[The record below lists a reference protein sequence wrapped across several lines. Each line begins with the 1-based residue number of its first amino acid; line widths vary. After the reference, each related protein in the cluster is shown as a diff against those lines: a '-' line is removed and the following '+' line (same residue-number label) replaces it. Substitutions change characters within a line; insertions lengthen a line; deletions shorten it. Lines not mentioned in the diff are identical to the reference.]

1 MTTPKIL
8 VLISGLILVVLASC
22 TKCEECK
29 YVVENSNGKT
39 EDKMGEYCGDEIK
52 ALEKK
57 EHYDPLG
64 QAYVECR

>member
-1 MTTPKIL
+1 
-8 VLISGLILVVLASC
+8 
-22 TKCEECK
+22 
-29 YVVENSNGKT
+29 VVENSNGKT